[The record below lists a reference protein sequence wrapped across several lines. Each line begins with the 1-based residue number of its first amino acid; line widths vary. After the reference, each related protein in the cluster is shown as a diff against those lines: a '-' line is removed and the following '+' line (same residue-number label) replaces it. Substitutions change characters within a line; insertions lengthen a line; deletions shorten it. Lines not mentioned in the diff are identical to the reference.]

1 MKYVSPFYRNE
12 KVEAEDIMSVSI
24 KPVKKV
30 VKVMEN
36 GVEVE
41 KEVIKTETVTVPGE
55 TIVQTETITNTE
67 TVTRLVDKITNI
79 QTKW

>member
-36 GVEVE
+36 GVEVD
-41 KEVIKTETVTVPGE
+41 KEVDATQVTVDIGG
-55 TIVQTETITNTE
+55 
-67 TVTRLVDKITNI
+67 LF
-79 QTKW
+79 

>member
-1 MKYVSPFYRNE
+1 MQYVSPFYRNE

-24 KPVKKV
+24 KPVKKF

-41 KEVIKTETVTVPGE
+41 KEVDATQVTVDIGG
-55 TIVQTETITNTE
+55 
-67 TVTRLVDKITNI
+67 LF
-79 QTKW
+79 

>member
-1 MKYVSPFYRNE
+1 MEYVSPLCKSE

-24 KPVKKV
+24 KPVKKF

-41 KEVIKTETVTVPGE
+41 KEVDATQVTVDIGG
-55 TIVQTETITNTE
+55 
-67 TVTRLVDKITNI
+67 LF
-79 QTKW
+79 